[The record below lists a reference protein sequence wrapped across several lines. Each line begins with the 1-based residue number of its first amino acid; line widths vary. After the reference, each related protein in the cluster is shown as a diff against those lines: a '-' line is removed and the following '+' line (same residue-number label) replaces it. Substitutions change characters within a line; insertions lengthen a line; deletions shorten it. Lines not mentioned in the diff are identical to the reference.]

1 MVAEPGSVYVMLNA
15 SFPGLAKVGRTT
27 RPAIER
33 VAELSASTGVPTP
46 FVLAFEQA
54 FQDCARGERAVH
66 ADLDRLGWRTS
77 RNREFFRA
85 APSDII
91 RIVQAHA
98 AAEAAGDGVSPE
110 QLALRATQAARL
122 LEQAEA
128 SCHGLGDTLQDS
140 AEASRLYRA
149 AAAAGSLVAVERL
162 AMLYAECH
170 VDPRAGRRR
179 AMRLLKLGA
188 HAGNYFCL
196 ASMAALFARD
206 PHVTNF
212 VKTWDQFFRAR
223 AASRCEE
230 AEAETGR
237 FVAACRSYIMLC
249 LKIGIEPQHAA
260 EMREEAQAI
269 QLSLLEALN
278 AARQPGEP
286 ADIDAEARHLLAR
299 ALRWSY
305 ESLLPA
311 GAEGG
316 VPEGEALPGWA
327 AGPRARRRLPRWL
340 LGRGRASAAASPG

>member
-33 VAELSASTGVPTP
+33 VAELSAATGVPTP

-66 ADLDRLGWRTS
+66 AELDRLGWRTS

-98 AAEAAGDGVSPE
+98 AAEAAGDGASPE
-110 QLALRATQAARL
+110 LVSLRATQAVRL
-122 LEQAEA
+122 LAQAEA
-128 SCHGLGDTLQDS
+128 SCHGLGDTLQDKT
-140 AEASRLYRA
+140 EASRLYRA

-162 AMLYAECH
+162 AMLLAECH
-170 VDPRAGRRR
+170 LDPKAGRRR
-179 AMRLLKLGA
+179 AMRLLKFGA

-206 PHVTNF
+206 PHVPNF
-212 VKTWDQFFRAR
+212 IKAWDQFFRDR
-223 AASRCEE
+223 AVSRCEE
-230 AEAETGR
+230 AEAEPGR
-237 FVAACRSYIMLC
+237 FLAACRSYITLC
-249 LKIGIEPQHAA
+249 LQIGIEPQHAA
-260 EMREEAQAI
+260 AMQDEAQAI
-269 QLSLLEALN
+269 QLSLLEALKT
-278 AARQPGEP
+278 ARQPGDP
-286 ADIDAEARHLLAR
+286 ADIDPEARHLLAR

-305 ESLLPA
+305 ETLRPA
-311 GAEGG
+311 GEDD
-316 VPEGEALPGWA
+316 VLEGEALPDWA
-327 AGPRARRRLPRWL
+327 VGPRATRRLPRWL
-340 LGRGRASAAASPG
+340 LGRGRGAAAAPAG